1 MDQNKK
7 KLKRCFENVKG
18 KAMKSI
24 RREETKKKKKRPLEQ
39 NLIFFLV
46 HALLIK
52 EGDTMRNKTGAIEH

>member
-24 RREETKKKKKRPLEQ
+24 RREETKKEKRKTTRAKFD
-39 NLIFFLV
+39 IFFGTRTT
-46 HALLIK
+46 H
-52 EGDTMRNKTGAIEH
+52 

>member
-7 KLKRCFENVKG
+7 KKLKSCFENVKG

-24 RREETKKKKKRPLEQ
+24 RRKERKKKRPLEQ

-46 HALLIK
+46 HTLLIK
-52 EGDTMRNKTGAIEH
+52 KGDTMRNKTGAIEH

>member
-1 MDQNKK
+1 
-7 KLKRCFENVKG
+7 
-18 KAMKSI
+18 MKSI
-24 RREETKKKKKRPLEQ
+24 RREERKKKKKRPLEQ

>member
-7 KLKRCFENVKG
+7 KKLKSCFENVKG

-24 RREETKKKKKRPLEQ
+24 RREERKKKRPLEQ

-46 HALLIK
+46 HTLLIK
-52 EGDTMRNKTGAIEH
+52 KGDTMRNKTGAIEH

>member
-24 RREETKKKKKRPLEQ
+24 RREERKKKKKRSLEQ
-39 NLIFFLV
+39 NLIFFFGTRTT
-46 HALLIK
+46 H
-52 EGDTMRNKTGAIEH
+52 